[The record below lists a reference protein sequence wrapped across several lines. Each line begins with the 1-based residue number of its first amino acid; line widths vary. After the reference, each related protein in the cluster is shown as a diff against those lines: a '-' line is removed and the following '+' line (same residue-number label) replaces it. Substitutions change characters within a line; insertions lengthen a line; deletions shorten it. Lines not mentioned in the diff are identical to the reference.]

1 MFALGLSTIV
11 NRVFFSILWGR
22 LIGDHHP
29 QKNLAKSIW
38 LEVEDNSI
46 YFFFK
51 LCYKLM
57 TYKIYVLNMASSK
70 NFSPKC
76 NKLGFFF
83 QKHHLDNSQPPS
95 LLLNGKI
102 LSQKKTWLW
111 GQF

>member
-46 YFFFK
+46 FFF
-51 LCYKLM
+51 
-57 TYKIYVLNMASSK
+57 S
-70 NFSPKC
+70 NFVIK
-76 NKLGFFF
+76 
-83 QKHHLDNSQPPS
+83 
-95 LLLNGKI
+95 
-102 LSQKKTWLW
+102 
-111 GQF
+111 